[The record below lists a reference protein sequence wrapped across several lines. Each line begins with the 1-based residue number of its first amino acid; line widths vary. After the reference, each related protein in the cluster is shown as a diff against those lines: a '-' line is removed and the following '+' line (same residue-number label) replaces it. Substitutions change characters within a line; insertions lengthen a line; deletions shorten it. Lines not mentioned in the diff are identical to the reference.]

1 MATTAKSVILRDKDD
16 GKQLLPMTRAELVIR
31 NDGTSVETSLANKQD
46 TLVSG
51 TNIKTVNNESL
62 LGSGNISVAGT
73 PGEPGGDGVG
83 IASIV
88 QTTESTESGGTNVI
102 TVTKTD
108 GTTSTFN
115 VRNGDA
121 VGTVPI
127 VQTTGDS
134 TTSAMSQDGTTKAL
148 ADNKSHV
155 LRVSPNSV
163 FEGVLTQPDFV
174 SQRVFPFSDI
184 HSATAIFRPVSYK
197 SASNSSR
204 FDVGVL
210 LGFYVSET
218 TFLELI
224 VESQKLRLYQ
234 YVNGTQIQ
242 MVEVGQQGDMVENYP
257 DYAVSFDNDKKL
269 FEVFAYDNNTETI
282 VRTMYYDISSWDI
295 SSLTDVYLK
304 TSANDYSACI
314 CCTTICINY
323 PIDLADYLHKQINV
337 GEFNNP
343 QGTPYNDNLNVAGTG
358 ISAQGTTTTVSATDK
373 IVSISYASETNYALD
388 VSNQTT
394 DYGWYHVRMDFSTV
408 GSGAYITGGQAFGH
422 IVIENGK
429 SNVVHISSS
438 SDKFYPVAGQTYDLY
453 FQFNHS
459 DSYGKQRNYGIRMF
473 GDMTFEVTNPYI
485 FNHQIQN
492 LCAETYIGGSF
503 AGAIPFNGDASFVP
517 YEAISTSA
525 NFIRTPLYSM
535 KIVSGVIYMWN
546 GSVWKQI
553 NNS

>member
-1 MATTAKSVILRDKDD
+1 MAIKKV
-16 GKQLLPMTRAELVIR
+16 QLPDNSTQDI
-31 NDGTSVETSLANKQD
+31 NDARIASTDITQWNGKQD

-73 PGEPGGDGVG
+73 PGEPGDDGVG
-83 IASIV
+83 ISSVV
-88 QTTESTESGGTNVI
+88 QTTESTVSGGTNVI

-121 VGTVPI
+121 VGSATI

-134 TTSAMSQDGTTKAL
+134 TTAAMSQDAVTRELKN
-148 ADNKSHV
+148 NKSHV
-155 LRVSPNSV
+155 LKVSPNSV
-163 FEGVLTQPDFV
+163 FEGVLVQPEFV
-174 SQRVFPFSDI
+174 SSRKFSFSDI

-204 FDVGVL
+204 FDVGAL
-210 LGFYVSET
+210 LGFYVSEA
-218 TFLELI
+218 TFIGLF
-224 VESQKLRLYQ
+224 VESQKVRIYQ

-242 MVEVGQQGDMVENYP
+242 MVEVGQQGNMVENYP

-282 VRTMYYDISSWDI
+282 VRTMYYDISSWDL
-295 SSLTDVYLK
+295 SSLTNVYLK
-304 TSANDYSACI
+304 TTANDYSACI
-314 CCTTICINY
+314 CCTTVCINY
-323 PIDLADYLHKQINV
+323 PLDLGDYLHKHLNV

-343 QGTPYNDNLNVAGTG
+343 QGTPYNDNLIVAGTE
-358 ISAQGTTTTVSATDK
+358 ITAQGTTTTVSATDK
-373 IVSISYASETNYALD
+373 IVTVSYASETNYGLD

-394 DYGWYHVRMDFSTV
+394 DYGWYHVRMAFSAV

-429 SNVVHISSS
+429 SNVVHISSG

-453 FQFNHS
+453 FQFNHF
-459 DSYGKQRNYGIRMF
+459 DSYGKQRNYGIKMF

-503 AGAIPFNGDASFVP
+503 AGAIPFNGDALFVP
-517 YEAISTSA
+517 YEAISASA

-535 KIVSGVIYMWN
+535 KIVSGAISMWN